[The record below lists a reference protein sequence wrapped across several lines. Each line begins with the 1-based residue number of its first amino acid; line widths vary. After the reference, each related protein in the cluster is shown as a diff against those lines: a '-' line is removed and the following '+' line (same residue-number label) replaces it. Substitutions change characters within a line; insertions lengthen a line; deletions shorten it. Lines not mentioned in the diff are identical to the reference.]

1 MLGLIIRTIYILFG
15 SCYIFC
21 DSFGKAFLLFLGQA
35 FTILPRCC
43 MVPFIYITSLHLLVH
58 IFLSC
63 IFLVPR
69 FDGTHN
75 CHSLVVHASPCDLGV
90 HFPWFY
96 SLLIVH
102 QVLPLNNERWLKY
115 NMTSASKKFEQPC
128 SNHVNKHKM
137 ASSSKKFGFIT
148 IPPETST
155 C

>member
-63 IFLVPR
+63 IFWYQ
-69 FDGTHN
+69 
-75 CHSLVVHASPCDLGV
+75 DLMV
-90 HFPWFY
+90 
-96 SLLIVH
+96 LTIVI
-102 QVLPLNNERWLKY
+102 V
-115 NMTSASKKFEQPC
+115 
-128 SNHVNKHKM
+128 
-137 ASSSKKFGFIT
+137 SSSTRVRVILESTSPGFI
-148 IPPETST
+148 PF
-155 C
+155 